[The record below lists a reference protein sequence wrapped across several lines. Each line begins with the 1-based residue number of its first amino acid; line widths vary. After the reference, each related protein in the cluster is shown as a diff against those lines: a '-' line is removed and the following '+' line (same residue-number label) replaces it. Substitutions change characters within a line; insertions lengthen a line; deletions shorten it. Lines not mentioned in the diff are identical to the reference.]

1 MSIIAMIEEG
11 IMSTGGKYEVVE
23 DRAQAIQKAI
33 SMAKPG
39 DTVIIAG
46 KGHENYQEFEHKR
59 RIFFSD
65 SKVASDVVLALEE
78 KKQ

>member
-1 MSIIAMIEEG
+1 
-11 IMSTGGKYEVVE
+11 
-23 DRAQAIQKAI
+23 
-33 SMAKPG
+33 MAKPG